1 MLPSHQSAWPPLSLY
16 ASLPPGRYSRPDP
29 RQLQGRPA
37 SGQGPLMT
45 PAARDQLSGLSPFSH
60 LLSLCSS
67 LTAFA
72 SGRVPHR
79 DLMRFPF
86 LLYSRDLWLNAPSS
100 QVPTHNR
107 AHLCISSGLF
117 SWKKP
122 LPSSSLSEFTIF
134 CLMFSYSYASLFPS
148 CDWAQALP
156 SGDQL
161 LLSLMGFPLELVN
174 ISYPVKRS

>member
-107 AHLCISSGLF
+107 AHLCISSGFLVGKNL
-117 SWKKP
+117 SP
-122 LPSSSLSEFTIF
+122 LPPYQSSPSSALCSVT
-134 CLMFSYSYASLFPS
+134 LMHLYFPRVTGHRP
-148 CDWAQALP
+148 CRQ
-156 SGDQL
+156 G
-161 LLSLMGFPLELVN
+161 
-174 ISYPVKRS
+174 ISSFYL